1 MMNSVAFVSLTE
13 LQKRAGAP
21 APLFNAVYLI
31 VDDSQAGQIK
41 LDLYHLPGAVSVQRK
56 ADMVADLQ
64 SYMVLFYA
72 FTAVMLA
79 FALLMSF
86 ALLFNAMTVGVLE
99 RRREFATMRSLGTG
113 RRWIALLLSGESL
126 ILWLFTL
133 APGLLLGYGMALGM
147 GAAFNTDLFTFKI
160 IIAPATYVAAAL
172 GIMVT
177 MLLAALPAVRQVNR
191 LNLAEATK
199 VLT

>member
-1 MMNSVAFVSLTE
+1 
-13 LQKRAGAP
+13 
-21 APLFNAVYLI
+21 
-31 VDDSQAGQIK
+31 
-41 LDLYHLPGAVSVQRK
+41 
-56 ADMVADLQ
+56 
-64 SYMVLFYA
+64 
-72 FTAVMLA
+72 
-79 FALLMSF
+79 
-86 ALLFNAMTVGVLE
+86 
-99 RRREFATMRSLGTG
+99 MRSLGTG